1 MLYLCPHKAHTDY
14 RNFIIK
20 PMNIQELLNRTD
32 RFAAN
37 ASCKITEVDTEHAVA
52 EMVVTT
58 AHLNGAN
65 VCQGGALFT
74 LADLAIA
81 ALMNAN
87 GQLTVG
93 ISNSIMF
100 VSSAKEGDL
109 LRAEAISVCDHH
121 KIPSVEVR
129 VTNQEGRLICHVTGM
144 GYRKSVSIL

>member
-1 MLYLCPHKAHTDY
+1 
-14 RNFIIK
+14 
-20 PMNIQELLNRTD
+20 MNIQELLNRTD

-37 ASCKITEVDTEHAVA
+37 AGCRITEVDTEHAVA
-52 EMVVTT
+52 EMVVTEK
-58 AHLNGAN
+58 HLNGAN

-81 ALMNAN
+81 ALMNAK

-93 ISNSIMF
+93 INNSIIF
-100 VSSAKEGDL
+100 ISSAKEGDH
-109 LRAEAISVCDHH
+109 LRAEAVSVCDHH

-144 GYRKSVSIL
+144 GYRKSIPISQE

>member
-1 MLYLCPHKAHTDY
+1 
-14 RNFIIK
+14 
-20 PMNIQELLNRTD
+20 MNIQELLNRTD
-32 RFAAN
+32 RFAAS
-37 ASCKITEVDTEHAVA
+37 AGCKIIEVDTEHAVA
-52 EMVVTT
+52 EMVVTN

-81 ALMNAN
+81 ALMNAR

-93 ISNSIMF
+93 INNSIMF
-100 VSSAKEGDL
+100 VSSAKESDH
-109 LRAEAISVCDHH
+109 LRAEAVSVCDHH

-144 GYRKSVSIL
+144 GYRKSVSLPTV

>member
-1 MLYLCPHKAHTDY
+1 MPQTLTQ
-14 RNFIIK
+14 
-20 PMNIQELLNRTD
+20 MNIQELLNRTD

-37 ASCKITEVDTEHAVA
+37 AGCRITEADANHAVA
-52 EMVVTT
+52 EMLVTND
-58 AHLNGAN
+58 HLNGGN

-81 ALMNAN
+81 ALMNYRE
-87 GQLTVG
+87 QLTFG

-109 LRAEAISVCDHH
+109 LRAEAVSVCDHH

-129 VTNQEGRLICHVTGM
+129 VTNQEDRLICHVTGL
-144 GYRKSVSIL
+144 GYRKSQKLGV

>member
-1 MLYLCPHKAHTDY
+1 
-14 RNFIIK
+14 
-20 PMNIQELLNRTD
+20 MNIQELLNRTD

-37 ASCKITEVDTEHAVA
+37 AGCRITEVDTEHAVA
-52 EMVVTT
+52 EMVV
-58 AHLNGAN
+58 AEKHLNGAN

-81 ALMNAN
+81 ALMNAK

-93 ISNSIMF
+93 INNSIIF
-100 VSSAKEGDL
+100 ISSAKEGDR
-109 LRAEAISVCDHH
+109 LRAEAVSVCDHH

-144 GYRKSVSIL
+144 GYRKSVPLPQP

>member
-1 MLYLCPHKAHTDY
+1 
-14 RNFIIK
+14 
-20 PMNIQELLNRTD
+20 MNIQELLNRTD

-37 ASCKITEVDTEHAVA
+37 AGCKITEVDTEHAIA
-52 EMVVTT
+52 EMAVTNS
-58 AHLNGAN
+58 HLNGAN

-81 ALMNAN
+81 ALMNAR
-87 GQLTVG
+87 GQMTVG

-100 VSSAKEGDL
+100 VSSAKEGDH
-109 LRAEAISVCDHH
+109 LRAEAVTVCDHH

-144 GYRKSVSIL
+144 GYRKPVPLPQ